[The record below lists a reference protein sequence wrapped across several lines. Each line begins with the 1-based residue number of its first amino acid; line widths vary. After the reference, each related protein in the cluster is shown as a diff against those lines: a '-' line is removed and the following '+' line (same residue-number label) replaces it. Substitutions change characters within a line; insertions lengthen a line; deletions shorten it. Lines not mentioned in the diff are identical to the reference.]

1 MSAPAPHILV
11 IGGGSGGLA
20 TAYRLRRRLPQAR
33 ITIIEAKRWG
43 GVTGTSVRDG
53 FVLEHGPDS
62 IIRVKPAGMRLI
74 ADLGLTDQVQS
85 TAPAARHGLIARG
98 NRLIP
103 IPEGLYLMA
112 PGKIAP
118 FLRSPL
124 LSWPGKLRMAC
135 DLVLPRRGEFAR
147 DDESLGRFVRRRL
160 GREALE
166 RIAQPLV
173 GGIYTADPEELSVAA
188 TMPQFLEMEQTHGS
202 LILAMMERSRQA
214 ALAAGGTTG
223 GKVGGQSG
231 GENSASG
238 PRYGLFASLNGGLQR
253 LVDRLVEVLSRDC
266 DLRLGVRATHLH
278 RGDHGGWTVGTNN
291 GSIDADAVALA
302 LPAHAAAEL
311 LTPADPALA
320 ELLTTIPYASVATV
334 NLAFSAADA
343 PGVPQAAGFVVPEV
357 EHRSV
362 LACTIASAKYADRA
376 PPGTVLLRAFVGGA
390 RHEDALNVDDDSLVH
405 SCLTD
410 LRRWFTLGEPRFTVV
425 HRWPKAMAQYTVAG
439 GGHLARV
446 ARIRAR
452 EAALSGFALVGNGY
466 EGVGIPD
473 LAAQGEAA
481 AERIARSWSA

>member
-1 MSAPAPHILV
+1 MSGPAPHILV

-20 TAYRLRRRLPQAR
+20 TAFRLRRRLPHAR
-33 ITIIEAKRWG
+33 LTIIEANRWG

-74 ADLGLTDQVQS
+74 ADLGLMDQVQS

-98 NRLIP
+98 DRLIP

-112 PGKIAP
+112 PGKIGP

-124 LSWPGKLRMAC
+124 MTWPGKLRMAC
-135 DLVLPRRGEFAR
+135 DLVLPRRSEFAAE
-147 DDESLGRFVRRRL
+147 DESLGRFVRRRL

-202 LILAMMERSRQA
+202 LIRAMMERSRQA
-214 ALAAGGTTG
+214 ALAAGSPAGGRTG
-223 GKVGGQSG
+223 AG

-253 LVDRLVEVLSRDC
+253 LVDRLVEMLAADC
-266 DLRLGVRATHLH
+266 GLRLGVRATGLE
-278 RGDHGGWTVGTNN
+278 RTAQGGWTVATSAGP
-291 GSIDADAVALA
+291 IAADALALA

-320 ELLTTIPYASVATV
+320 GLLQTIPYASVATV

-357 EHRSV
+357 EHRTV
-362 LACTIASAKYADRA
+362 LACTIASAKYADRS

-390 RHEDALNVDDDSLVH
+390 RHEDALNVDDDSLVR

-410 LRRWFTLGEPRFTVV
+410 LRRWFPLGSPRFTVV

-452 EAALSGFALVGNGY
+452 EAALPGFALVGNGY

-481 AERIARSWSA
+481 AERLARSLPG